1 MKVGL
6 AIRFLLVNDS
16 DVNAI
21 VSGRI
26 YPEMAIEGAQTPYIV
41 YSVMSNTPSNTKDGT
56 PVDEANVEI
65 LSVARSYS
73 EANDLADKVRDAL
86 DRVGTTVSVAE
97 GSIVVNSI
105 QYTNEITQVTED
117 RSLFASVQDYTIRIN
132 RNS

>member
-6 AIRFLLVNDS
+6 AIRSLLVNDS
-16 DVNAI
+16 DVNTI

>member
-6 AIRFLLVNDS
+6 AIRSLLVNDS

-41 YSVMSNTPSNTKDGT
+41 YSVMSNTPSNTKEGA

-86 DRVGTTVSVAE
+86 DRVTTTVTQTE
-97 GSIVVNSI
+97 GSVVVNSI
-105 QYTNEITQVTED
+105 QYTNEIIEVTED

>member
-21 VSGRI
+21 VSGRV
-26 YPEMAIEGAQTPYIV
+26 YPEMAIEGATTPYIV

-65 LSVARSYS
+65 LSVGRSYS

-86 DRVGTTVSVAE
+86 DRVGTTVTQTE
-97 GSIVVNSI
+97 GSIVINSI

-117 RSLFASVQDYTIRIN
+117 RSLFASVQDYTFRIN

>member
-6 AIRFLLVNDS
+6 AIRSLLVNDS

>member
-6 AIRFLLVNDS
+6 AIRSLLVNDS

-41 YSVMSNTPSNTKDGT
+41 YSVMSNTPSNTKEGA

>member
-6 AIRFLLVNDS
+6 AIRSLLVNDS

-26 YPEMAIEGAQTPYIV
+26 YPEMAIEGSQTPYIV
-41 YSVMSNTPSNTKDGT
+41 YSVMSNTPSNTKEGA

>member
-6 AIRFLLVNDS
+6 AIRLLLVNDS

-41 YSVMSNTPSNTKDGT
+41 YSVMSNTPSNTKEGA

>member
-6 AIRFLLVNDS
+6 AIRSLLVNDS
-16 DVNAI
+16 DVNTI

-26 YPEMAIEGAQTPYIV
+26 YPEMAIEGAQSPYIV

-65 LSVARSYS
+65 LSVSRSYS

>member
-6 AIRFLLVNDS
+6 AIRSLLVNDS

-56 PVDEANVEI
+56 PIDEANVEI

-73 EANDLADKVRDAL
+73 QANDLADKVRDAL

>member
-6 AIRFLLVNDS
+6 AIRSLLVNDS

-41 YSVMSNTPSNTKDGT
+41 YSILGNSPTQTKNGT
-56 PVDEANVEI
+56 PIDEANIEI

-73 EANDLADKVRDAL
+73 EANDCADKVRDAL
-86 DRVGTTVSVAE
+86 ERVGTTVSVAE
-97 GSIVVNSI
+97 GAIVVNSI
-105 QYTNEITQVTED
+105 QYTNEIIEVTED

-132 RNS
+132 RKS

>member
-6 AIRFLLVNDS
+6 AIRTLLVNDS
-16 DVNAI
+16 DVNTI

-26 YPEMAIEGAQTPYIV
+26 YPEMAIEGADTPYIV